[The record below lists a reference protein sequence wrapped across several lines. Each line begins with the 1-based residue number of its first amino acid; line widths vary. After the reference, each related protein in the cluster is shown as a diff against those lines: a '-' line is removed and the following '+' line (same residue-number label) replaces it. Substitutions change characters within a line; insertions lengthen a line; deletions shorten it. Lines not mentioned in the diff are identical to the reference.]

1 MIISVGRIGSYQKNN
16 QMLLEALL
24 QVNLRQWKVVF
35 IGPISEGFR
44 KYISDFFEKNPS
56 LKKSILFTG
65 LIEERTVLYSWYNR
79 AKVFCLTSRSESFGI
94 VFLEAMYYGDF
105 IITTSVY
112 SSKDIVFSESI
123 GQIVESGT
131 DLSEKIQRIIDGNMD
146 ISATYE
152 VRTAYSSIFSW
163 TRILSLLHEKIEP
176 FVFSQ

>member
-1 MIISVGRIGSYQKNN
+1 
-16 QMLLEALL
+16 
-24 QVNLRQWKVVF
+24 
-35 IGPISEGFR
+35 
-44 KYISDFFEKNPS
+44 
-56 LKKSILFTG
+56 
-65 LIEERTVLYSWYNR
+65 
-79 AKVFCLTSRSESFGI
+79 
-94 VFLEAMYYGDF
+94 MYYGDF